1 MRIKGY
7 LLALVVLQCCVMSL
21 LQAEVRATSGDCEY
35 SFSGVFRPETFYGR
49 NINWQNNENEFDRSI
64 VSKHVLDLSVDLLY
78 GAQTYGEN
86 IAECLFQVRNKGI
99 WGAPESIAS
108 TTFVDIKIL
117 DAIRGTH
124 NHGFPRHV
132 FWFRQLW
139 LKFNIDKAF
148 GVPFKNKH
156 TFTVG
161 AFPFQLGRGIALG
174 DSYASAPEVLGFWA
188 DSFVDQYAFG
198 AKFSG
203 EIFPKIVSYDVYA
216 AILQNS
222 STGLSDTEKVI
233 YAQAT
238 DRTDKELKRG
248 FGHVNY
254 IIAGRFNWNVFDNEW
269 LGRLALEP
277 YGMYNNDPE
286 QKIEFPADASS
297 KLGTAGL
304 AGEFFGKR
312 FECGFDCA
320 VNFGQQRVH
329 GWDRNITKENNN
341 KGVVVLVNDKV
352 TATYT
357 NLQGEEVTEQAPF
370 VPKSKAQEIINTT
383 DRDELQN
390 GQQIGEVGSLGYLM
404 NQPGTEIILKN
415 SKDRFGNK
423 YTNLYKGWMF
433 VADAGYWFRDK
444 NLFWSVAGGVASGD
458 DNPNFETKDG
468 DYNGFIGLQ
477 QTYSGKRVRSV
488 YLLGGAG
495 KLKRPFST
503 PSQNQLQAPN
513 TKAQNISG
521 LSNLVFCGTALKWT
535 PKSWAK
541 FFEVNPN
548 VYAYWQ
554 EHQIGSARTFLGTE
568 ANIFI
573 NYSLLKDL
581 KIFWVSSMFFPGSHY
596 ADRKDAT
603 ALTPEEAAFY
613 NSSNPTSIQDRIP
626 NLGNDI
632 GYTFNLGLIYAF

>member
-7 LLALVVLQCCVMSL
+7 LLALIALQCCVMSL
-21 LQAEVRATSGDCEY
+21 LQAELRSTSGDVEY
-35 SFSGVFRPETFYGR
+35 VFSGVFKPETFYGR
-49 NINWQNNENEFDRSI
+49 NINWLNNDNEFDQSY

-86 IAECLFQVRNKGI
+86 IGEFLFQMRNKGI
-99 WGAPESIAS
+99 WGSPESIAS
-108 TTFVDIKIL
+108 TTFADVKVL
-117 DAIRGTH
+117 DTIRGTH
-124 NHGFPRHV
+124 KHGFPRHI
-132 FWFRQLW
+132 FWIRQLW
-139 LKFNIDKAF
+139 LRFNIAQAF

-161 AFPFQLGRGIALG
+161 AFPFQLGRGISLG
-174 DSYASAPEVLGFWA
+174 DAYATGPEVLGFWA
-188 DSFVDQYAFG
+188 DSVVDQYAFG

-203 EIFPKIVSYDVYA
+203 EIFPKIVSYDLYT
-216 AILQNS
+216 AILQNN
-222 STGLSDTEKVI
+222 STGLADTEKVI
-233 YAQAT
+233 FAQAT
-238 DRTDKELKRG
+238 DRTDKETKRG
-248 FGHVNY
+248 FGKVNY
-254 IIAGRFNWNVFDNEW
+254 IIAGRFNWNVFDNAW

-277 YGMYNNDPE
+277 YGLYNNDPE

-297 KLGTAGL
+297 KLGTTGL
-304 AGEFFGKR
+304 AGEFIGKR
-312 FECGFDCA
+312 FECGFDYA
-320 VNFGQQRVH
+320 VNFGQQRVR
-329 GWDRNITKENNN
+329 GWDRNIIKENNN
-341 KGVVVLVNDKV
+341 KAVVVLVNDNV

-357 NLQGEEVTEQAPF
+357 NLQGEQATEPAPY
-370 VPKSKAQEIINTT
+370 VPNSDAQKIINTT
-383 DRDELQN
+383 DRDESQN
-390 GQQIGEVGSLGYLM
+390 GQQIGQVSSLGYLV
-404 NQPGTEIILKN
+404 NQPGTDIVLKN
-415 SKDRFGNK
+415 SKARFGDPYTNK
-423 YTNLYKGWMF
+423 YRGWMF

-444 NLFWSVAGGVASGD
+444 NLLWSAAAGVASGD

-468 DYNGFIGLQ
+468 NYSGFIGLQ
-477 QTYSGKRVRSV
+477 ETYSGKRVRSV

-521 LSNLVFCGTALKWT
+521 LSNLVFCGTALKWN

-548 VYAYWQ
+548 VYSYWQ
-554 EHQIGSARTFLGTE
+554 EHKIGNARTYLGTE

-581 KIFWVSSMFFPGSHY
+581 KMFWVSSIFFPGSHY
-596 ADRKDAT
+596 ADRKDASIMT
-603 ALTPEEAAFY
+603 ADEIAFD
-613 NSSNPTSIQDRIP
+613 NDTNPTSIQDRIP

-632 GYTFNLGLIYAF
+632 GYTFNLGLIYTF